1 MDGFKKPYRRP
12 KNIYVRRPDEAD
24 DTLVKLY
31 KQSEF
36 SKENA
41 ATSRVP
47 KEKPVG
53 VIEDASEDDISS
65 FINDTDIA
73 DEAEVPEKKS
83 AKKARKKAKAKAKRH
98 KKAKKVFGIIVLL
111 IILAAII
118 AFAVL
123 IIFKA
128 KQSKNESDLTAT
140 ENAAADEFYYSPLT
154 GLETKNKNAATAAT
168 TCIMIENS
176 VDARP
181 QSGLK
186 DAGVI
191 YEAIAEGGIT
201 RFMAVYQDAKP
212 QYIGPVR
219 SARQTFVE
227 MSRQYQCG
235 YLHIGGAKNAIA
247 TLKTSGYRNL
257 DGGWYEGTYVF
268 RIRERYAPHN
278 VYTNFDKIDEWETK
292 FGYTESK
299 YNGFARI
306 KPDTLIEVP
315 AEKRDATKVSI
326 NISSNSQYNVRYT
339 YDASTNKYL
348 RYHAY
353 KTTPHMDKAKD
364 GKTTQHAPDVVIAMR
379 VTTKARPET
388 KFFDHTT
395 TGSGEA
401 WIFQNGTV
409 TKATWKRASV
419 TDELGFYDGDN
430 NIIELNRGQ
439 TWISMFANNVGGSVS
454 WTK

>member
-1 MDGFKKPYRRP
+1 MDGFKKPYRHP
-12 KNIYVRRPDEAD
+12 KNIYTRKPGEAD

-36 SKENA
+36 PKD
-41 ATSRVP
+41 ATRTHVA
-47 KEKPVG
+47 KEKAVG
-53 VIEDASEDDISS
+53 VIEDVEDDDISA
-65 FINDTDIA
+65 FVNDVDVA
-73 DEAEVPEKKS
+73 DEAEVPEKKTV
-83 AKKARKKAKAKAKRH
+83 KRARKKAKAKAKRRKGI
-98 KKAKKVFGIIVLL
+98 KKFFLTVILLTLLAGILVFG
-111 IILAAII
+111 AI
-118 AFAVL
+118 
-123 IIFKA
+123 IIFKTQQ
-128 KQSKNESDLTAT
+128 KQDETDLAT
-140 ENAAADEFYYSPLT
+140 GENTKADEFSYSPLT
-154 GLETKNKNAATAAT
+154 GLETKTPNAATAAA

-212 QYIGPVR
+212 QYIGPIR

-235 YLHIGGAKNAIA
+235 YLHVGGAKNAIA
-247 TLKTSGYRNL
+247 TLNSGNGYRNL
-257 DGGWYEGTYVF
+257 DGGWYEGKYVF

-278 VYTNFDKIDEWETK
+278 VYSNFDTIDEWETAFGFTTSK
-292 FGYTESK
+292 F
-299 YNGFARI
+299 NGFARI
-306 KPDTLIEVP
+306 KPDTIIEVP
-315 AEKRDATKVSI
+315 AEKRDATHVAI
-326 NISSNSQYNVRYT
+326 NFSSNTVYNVRYT
-339 YDASTNKYL
+339 YNASTNKYL

-353 KTTPHMDKAKD
+353 KTTPHLDKAKD
-364 GKTTQHAPDVVIAMR
+364 GKTTQHAPDVVIARR

-388 KFFDHTT
+388 RFFDHVT
-395 TGSGEA
+395 TGSGDA

-419 TDELGFYDGDN
+419 TDELRFYDGDN

-454 WTK
+454 WSK